1 MKKRGSAWS
10 IKMEISVWLGIALAV
25 SAFLNVVFFWLLR
38 EQSSRLSII
47 ADNSSDLID
56 LISSF
61 RDHVK
66 AVYSLD
72 SFYGDET
79 LEGLMAHA
87 RSLTSLLEEQYGEI
101 ADLAEEI
108 EYQNEEI
115 QEDAEKEEEKEQH
128 VFYGGTRAGNS

>member
-1 MKKRGSAWS
+1 
-10 IKMEISVWLGIALAV
+10 MEISVWLGIALAI
-25 SAFLNVVFFWLLR
+25 SAFINVVFFWLLR

-47 ADNSSDLID
+47 ADNSSDLIE

-101 ADLAEEI
+101 ADLIRRKGDRARCRERRKRATCI
-108 EYQNEEI
+108 LRWN
-115 QEDAEKEEEKEQH
+115 
-128 VFYGGTRAGNS
+128 TRRQ

>member
-1 MKKRGSAWS
+1 
-10 IKMEISVWLGIALAV
+10 MEISVWLTIALAI

-47 ADNSSDLID
+47 ADNSFDLIE

-87 RSLTSLLEEQYGEI
+87 RSLTSLLEEQYGDI
-101 ADLAEEI
+101 ADLAEQI

-115 QEDAEKEEEKEQH
+115 EEDAQKEEEKEQH
-128 VFYGGTRAGNS
+128 VLYGGTRASNN